1 MRWLIGR
8 FGAFRPKGRR
18 VESLSSHH
26 IGTLGKS
33 FTRRCLWRFGV
44 KFRHSTFKLPIY
56 LETVNYTLNNVYYD
70 NLACLIVMVMF
81 DSAAVCSLTTESLQ
95 YSLIVTSCGLT
106 AVYCI
111 KRRYTHTLSVLCWV
125 PLWVVVDLKR
135 CYRNSL
141 NEWMR
146 E

>member
-1 MRWLIGR
+1 VRWLIGR

-111 KRRYTHTLSVLCWV
+111 KPVVHNVRPAGHIRPATSCQVARRVQQEKLLF
-125 PLWVVVDLKR
+125 
-135 CYRNSL
+135 
-141 NEWMR
+141 
-146 E
+146 